1 MLPTIRLNGKMHTRR
16 SVAVRL
22 NGVIRLTAIDSIDW
36 SDEVPAELIGGM
48 NNGGPPLGK
57 ALGDYGCAA
66 SMGMYLDATAAF
78 EASLLTLN
86 PLALGNLA
94 DATFQLVINV
104 IEDTRLVNTVLVNCT
119 ITSRAVT
126 VGSDGAALVKTYALQ
141 PTTVVTNGASMV
153 SLVPA
158 L

>member
-1 MLPTIRLNGKMHTRR
+1 MIPTIRVNGKVHTRR

-22 NGVIRLTAIDSIDW
+22 NGVSRLTAIDSLDW
-36 SDEVPAELIGGM
+36 SDEVPAELVGAM
-48 NNGGPPLGK
+48 NGGGPPLGK
-57 ALGDYGCAA
+57 ALGNYTCAA
-66 SMGMYLDATAAF
+66 SLGMYLDASAAF
-78 EASLLTLN
+78 EAELLVLN
-86 PLALGNLA
+86 PQALGSLA
-94 DATFQLVINV
+94 DAIFQLVVNV
-104 IEDTRLVNTVLVNCT
+104 SEDARLVSTTLVNCT

-141 PTTVVTNGASMV
+141 PTMVVTNGGSLV